1 MIDAFVIMEEKDGYE
16 GPVFVSKDFAKAM
29 AMSAVFNRDVK
40 DGDGTVYSVVPAPS
54 DFSLGP
60 KEDDGE

>member
-1 MIDAFVIMEEKDGYE
+1 MIDAFVIMEEKDGHE
-16 GPVFVSKDFAKAM
+16 EPVFVSKDFAKAM

-40 DGDGTVYSVVPAPS
+40 DGDGTVYSVVPVPS

-60 KEDDGE
+60 KGEDGE

>member
-1 MIDAFVIMEEKDGYE
+1 MIDAFVIMDEKDGHE
-16 GPVFVSKDFAKAM
+16 DPVFVSKDFAKAM

-60 KEDDGE
+60 KEEDGE

>member
-1 MIDAFVIMEEKDGYE
+1 MIDAFVIMEEKDGHE
-16 GPVFVSKDFAKAM
+16 EPVFVSKDFARAM
-29 AMSAVFNRDVK
+29 VMSAGFNRDVK

-60 KEDDGE
+60 KEEDGE